1 MPKQNFLKFENE
13 SCQFLFRP
21 TYPEYPIPTN
31 SPIPHGR
38 KYRSAD
44 VGEEV
49 LLEAGN
55 EALRRAVPRVAVDLN
70 RAELIGEL
78 DHGGWV
84 VSK

>member
-1 MPKQNFLKFENE
+1 V
-13 SCQFLFRP
+13 
-21 TYPEYPIPTN
+21 PISFSAYLSLSRISDTIQL
-31 SPIPHGR
+31 PIPHGR
-38 KYRSAD
+38 KYRPAD

-55 EALRRAVPRVAVDLN
+55 EALRRAVPRVAGDLN